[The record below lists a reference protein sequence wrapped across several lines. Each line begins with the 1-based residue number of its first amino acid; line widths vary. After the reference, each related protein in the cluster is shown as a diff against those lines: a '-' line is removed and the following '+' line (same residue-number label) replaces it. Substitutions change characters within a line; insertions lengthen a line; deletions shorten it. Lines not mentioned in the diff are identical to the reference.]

1 MLLQPREVGER
12 GGVGVKKAARLQEK
26 QTNGEP
32 GACSVGSVPGSRAWQ
47 PIVGQMGFRG
57 AQVLGK
63 SMPTTGEQSWI
74 KLGWMRIGT
83 EMTYM
88 NYEEAVRTRS
98 EEYTEGSE

>member
-1 MLLQPREVGER
+1 MPR
-12 GGVGVKKAARLQEK
+12 
-26 QTNGEP
+26 
-32 GACSVGSVPGSRAWQ
+32 SRAWQ

-63 SMPTTGEQSWI
+63 SMPTTREQSWI

-88 NYEEAVRTRS
+88 NYDEAVRTRS
-98 EEYTEGSE
+98 EDTLKAVSEKVSIHIGRACEILLARG